1 MVRRGI
7 IDQSNEGGNP
17 KQAMNNFFRKLF
29 NVYAGEEKN
38 ALNFTLLAF
47 LWALAVS
54 LGWKNADALFL
65 LNVGADS
72 LPIVYGIIATT
83 MLGIVTFLNR
93 AYDEYPAEKI
103 FASVVAIGICFYI
116 FAWTCLSMGLGDQ
129 GKWLWYTLRSFGW
142 IFFAVANTSYWTFVD
157 QFYHIRDSKRLF
169 SLFSSAIFIGLAV
182 TGATMNTGFFEFKE
196 ICIIIIVLLVATL
209 YWVRRTLKNI
219 DPLNAEQDMDISPV
233 SNLTFR
239 EMLREILRSKFTLF
253 LMSLNFLNYISIV
266 LSEFNYMSAF
276 EAQFGGGFDTPI
288 ANEEDAPLT
297 IFLGKCIATVSIFNL
312 FFGLFC
318 YSRLIRRFGLGA
330 MLTITPT
337 ILLATYTGWNFSN
350 ALIFPLMAFLVC
362 EGTLYIVDDS
372 NFNLLLNGVPTKI
385 KYKVRLFIESF
396 FEPTG
401 TLVSAILLS
410 IPIFDP
416 KIVALVFAF
425 ILLSVGLTLRALYP
439 KALYTNLMGNAIHF
453 EKTPKQWLPSLTKKE
468 RKVSESR
475 LLAILKMGDPAAL
488 EFAIEG
494 LIDFEDYSLIDK
506 MLVVLDESSTEA
518 KQIFLKKLANSS
530 IARDPRVVDQL
541 LSWDQEDA
549 NREWKSSLHLY
560 LATEGLLSPQ
570 KALIDLKSNDSRLI
584 GAALIA
590 LKKSSAFSTPQ
601 MTTELRAL
609 SAEHLQ
615 TLLASEEEE
624 ALLVGLEVLAVDGT
638 PEDVNLFLPYLT
650 HPSVAIQRKAAEG
663 ISKIATSRSA
673 RYAPTLLIQLEAN
686 SDREFRIFLLK
697 AIEKFKDASLTSELI
712 EVSWH
717 LRPNERRLI
726 EKILFEMGLRS
737 VPTLIRI
744 TKDSQIPDRCRLL
757 AGKIL
762 GRLAP
767 AQLHAHLYSILQKES
782 QRALFYFYHYHTLE
796 KNYPNIDLETLKGA
810 LLSGYHSVM
819 DFVIQLLSVA
829 GEIEDSELLSRAM
842 RSKNA
847 KFRGQMIETLE
858 RTLEPPLFRL
868 LQPIVDDWP
877 IEEKL
882 QFYKNGN
889 LTLEEL
895 LEVLSNSPS
904 LCDQVAS
911 FALASQLN
919 LKGWREK
926 IKEKMQSNEEIFN
939 HFAYELLEKG

>member
-1 MVRRGI
+1 
-7 IDQSNEGGNP
+7 
-17 KQAMNNFFRKLF
+17 MNNFFRKLF

-83 MLGIVTFLNR
+83 MLGIVTFLNH
-93 AYDEYPAEKI
+93 AYNEYPAEKI

-116 FAWTCLSMGLGDQ
+116 FAWTCLSLGVGAD
-129 GKWLWYTLRSFGW
+129 GKWLWYCLRSFGW

-182 TGATMNTGFFEFKE
+182 TGAIMNTGILEFRE
-196 ICIIIIVLLVATL
+196 ICILIIILLVATL

-219 DPLNAEQDMDISPV
+219 DPLNAEQDMDLSPV
-233 SNLTFR
+233 GSNPTFR

-253 LMSLNFLNYISIV
+253 LMLLNFLNYTSLV
-266 LSEFNYMSAF
+266 LSEYNYMSAF
-276 EAQFGGGFDTPI
+276 SALFASVDMPVPNG
-288 ANEEDAPLT
+288 EDAPLT
-297 IFLGKCIATVSIFNL
+297 SFLGKCIAVVSIFNL

-318 YSRLIRRFGLGA
+318 YSRLIRRFGIGA
-330 MLTITPT
+330 MMAITPT
-337 ILLATYTGWNFSN
+337 ILLATYVGWNFGN
-350 ALIFPLMAFLVC
+350 ALVFPLMAFLVC
-362 EGTLYIVDDS
+362 EGTLYIIDDS

-396 FEPTG
+396 FEPAG

-410 IPIFDP
+410 IPFLDP
-416 KIVALVFAF
+416 KMVALVIAA
-425 ILLSVGLTLRALYP
+425 ILLSVGLTLRFLYP
-439 KALYTNLMGNAIHF
+439 KALYTNLMDNAIHF
-453 EKTPKQWLPSLTKKE
+453 EKSPKEWLPSLTKKE
-468 RKVSESR
+468 RKTSESR
-475 LLAILKMGDPAAL
+475 LLAILKMGDPAAQ

-506 MLVVLDESSTEA
+506 MLSVLDDSSHDA
-518 KQIFLKKLANSS
+518 KKIFLKKLSNSP
-530 IARDPRVVDQL
+530 IARDPRIIDQL

-549 NREWKSSLHLY
+549 NSDWKSTLHLY

-570 KALIDLKSNDSRLI
+570 KAFLDLKSNDYRLI
-584 GAALIA
+584 GSALIA
-590 LKKSSAFSTPQ
+590 LSKSSAFSTPQ
-601 MTTELRAL
+601 MTTELRTLA
-609 SAEHLQ
+609 AEHLQ

-624 ALLVGLEVLAVDGT
+624 ALLVGLEVLAVDGA
-638 PEDVNLFLPYLT
+638 PEDVNLFLPYLN
-650 HPSVAIQRKAAEG
+650 HSSIAIQRKAAEG

-673 RYAPTLLIQLEAN
+673 RYAQTILTHLESN
-686 SDREFRIFLLK
+686 SDREFRIYLLK
-697 AIEKFKDASLTSELI
+697 AIEKFRDASLTADLI
-712 EVSWH
+712 DVSWH

-726 EKILFEMGLRS
+726 EKTLFETGLRS
-737 VPTLIRI
+737 VPTLIKI

-757 AGKIL
+757 AGKLL
-762 GRLAP
+762 GRMAP
-767 AQLHAHLYSILQKES
+767 AQLHAHLYSIIKKES
-782 QRALFYFYHYHTLE
+782 QRALFYFYHYHTVE
-796 KNYPNIDLETLKGA
+796 KTYPDIDLETLKGA

-847 KFRGQMIETLE
+847 KFRGQVIETLE

-882 QFYKNGN
+882 RFYSAGN
-889 LTLEEL
+889 LSIEEL
-895 LEVLSNSPS
+895 LEVLSDSPS
-904 LCDQVAS
+904 LCDQVAA
-911 FALASQLN
+911 FALYSQLN

-926 IKEKMQSNEEIFN
+926 LKDKMQANEEIFN
-939 HFAYELLEKG
+939 HFAYELLET